1 MGNLS
6 EEIRSLIEEKIEDL
20 GYKIK
25 KIEIGRE
32 RGIRSVTVYIFKEDK
47 PIGIKDCV
55 RVSRVID
62 PILEKADIIKEKWIL
77 IVSSP
82 GEDEKR

>member
-32 RGIRSVTVYIFKEDK
+32 RGIRSVTVYIFKEDE

-55 RVSRVID
+55 KVSKVID

-82 GEDEKR
+82 GDDEKR

>member
-1 MGNLS
+1 MKNLS
-6 EEIRSLIEEKIEDL
+6 EKIRDLIEEKIEDL

-32 RGIRSVTVYIFKEDK
+32 RGVRSVTIYIFKEDE

-62 PILEKADIIKEKWIL
+62 HILEESNLINERWIL

-82 GEDEKR
+82 GENEKK

>member
-1 MGNLS
+1 MKNLS
-6 EEIRSLIEEKIEDL
+6 EKIRDLIEEKIEDL

-32 RGIRSVTVYIFKEDK
+32 RGVRSVTIYIFKEDE

-55 RVSRVID
+55 RVSRIID
-62 PILEKADIIKEKWIL
+62 PILEESNLINERWIL
-77 IVSSP
+77 MVSSP
-82 GEDEKR
+82 GENEKK